1 MNIDKFKIEY
11 WLNPYDAEA
20 KYNLGSSCC
29 KPVTLKELL
38 ELTKTDKAEFFN
50 ELEQVS
56 LHYGY
61 FEGMPR
67 LKRAIANLF
76 TDVVTEEMVV
86 SVHGG
91 TGANSI
97 VCYALCEK
105 GDNVVSILPNYQ
117 QYYAIPE
124 ALGAEVRIFTCDEA
138 SNYAVDFDRIAALV
152 DERTKMINLANPN
165 NPTGYTLTKEEL
177 EKIVELARSVG
188 AYVVCDEIYR
198 GLSDDYMYS
207 ICDLYEKG
215 ISTGSTSKVFS
226 SAGTRVGWIVTRDL
240 SIKDAI
246 MNHRS
251 YNSIC
256 EGEINELLASIVLEN
271 KDLFY
276 QRNKQIVEAGREALY
291 QWLEGEPH
299 FKVACDSMSSTSYLY
314 YDFDMDSIAFA
325 QGLYDEKGV
334 LICHGDCFEMER
346 SFRLGYGFG
355 DVEYLKKGLAEISAY
370 VKELEAKGKI

>member
-1 MNIDKFKIEY
+1 MHIDNFKIEQ
-11 WLNPYDAEA
+11 WLNPYDAGA

-29 KPVTLKELL
+29 KPMTMKELFQ
-38 ELTKTDKAEFFN
+38 LTGIDKEKFFQ
-50 ELEQVS
+50 ELENIS

-86 SVHGG
+86 TVHGG

-97 VCYALCEK
+97 VCYSLCEP

-124 ALGAEVRIFTCDEA
+124 ALGNEVRIFTCDEA
-138 SNYAVDFDRIAALV
+138 SNYAVDMEKIRALV
-152 DERTKMINLANPN
+152 DENTKMINLANPN

-177 EKIVELARSVG
+177 EEIVEIARSVD

-215 ISTGSTSKVFS
+215 IGTAGTSKVFS
-226 SAGTRVGWIVTRDL
+226 SAGLRVGWIVTRDL
-240 SIKDAI
+240 TLIDTI

-271 KDLFY
+271 KDIFY
-276 QRNKQIVEAGREALY
+276 KRNKAIVEAGRKALY
-291 QWLEGEPH
+291 EWIEGEPH
-299 FKVACDSMSSTSYLY
+299 FKIVCESMSSTSYVV
-314 YDFDMDSIAFA
+314 YDFDMDPITFA

-334 LICHGDCFEMER
+334 LICHGDCFEMGN

-355 DVEYLKKGLAEISAY
+355 DVDYLKKGLAELSNY
-370 VKELEAKGKI
+370 VKELEENGRI